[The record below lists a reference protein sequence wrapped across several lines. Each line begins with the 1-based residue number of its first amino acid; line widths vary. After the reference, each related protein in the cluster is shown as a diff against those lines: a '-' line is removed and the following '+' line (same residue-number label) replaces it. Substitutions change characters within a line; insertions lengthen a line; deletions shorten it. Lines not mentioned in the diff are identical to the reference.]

1 VCPNLI
7 GVYNY
12 LKRLYIP
19 EILRNCPDLFLA
31 RWMSIVKG
39 EQAEKKINLET

>member
-1 VCPNLI
+1 M
-7 GVYNY
+7 
-12 LKRLYIP
+12 YIHVP

-39 EQAEKKINLET
+39 VQAENDLETWFY